1 MRSLIVGLLALLT
14 DSPVFCDRQTW
25 TSERTS
31 GNVYSL
37 SLRWSS
43 EVTGQVF
50 FFVSASVFPL
60 NCTTCSILRDVLR
73 EMVNK

>member
-1 MRSLIVGLLALLT
+1 MRSLIASFLALLT

-25 TSERTS
+25 TSERTA

-43 EVTGQVF
+43 EVTGEGF
-50 FFVSASVFPL
+50 FFRFFFPFKL
-60 NCTTCSILRDVLR
+60 YDMFNFT
-73 EMVNK
+73 